1 MQTFCKNFI
10 QTVFKQAQKCYFGF
24 QKYNFRTSYSLINEQ
39 QISVKHL
46 CSPPYG
52 NICEKNER
60 KLQKLKFF

>member
-24 QKYNFRTSYSLINEQ
+24 HKYNFRTSYSLINEQ

-46 CSPPYG
+46 CPTPLETSAKKM
-52 NICEKNER
+52 NV
-60 KLQKLKFF
+60 F